1 MNMEQLIAAVRERV
15 RELLDNAP
23 GCHDFEHTL
32 RVLHNAELLLGEE
45 PHTEFEKNAVVLA
58 ALLHDV
64 ARPEE
69 LKSEGKLCHARL
81 GAEKVPGLLHSLGC
95 SDPEMVIAVSR
106 AVGRHRYRGKDAP
119 VTLVDK
125 IVYDADKLDSIGA
138 IGVGRAF
145 HFAGRIGAKLHNT
158 EEAAL
163 HSESYSPEDSAYR
176 EYLVKLRHV
185 PGRMCTESG
194 RRHAAERVEYMHEFF
209 RRMNE
214 GL

>member
-1 MNMEQLIAAVRERV
+1 MDIDGLISAVRERV
-15 RELLDNAP
+15 RELLNNAP
-23 GCHDFEHTL
+23 GCHDFDHTL
-32 RVLHNAELLLGEE
+32 RVLHNAELLLQEE
-45 PHTEFEKNAVVLA
+45 AHSEFEKNAVILA

-69 LKSEGKLCHARL
+69 LESEGKLCHARL
-81 GAEKVPGLLHSLGC
+81 GAEKVPPILHSLGC
-95 SDPEMVIAVSR
+95 SDPDMVSAVSH

-125 IVYDADKLDSIGA
+125 IIYDADKLDSIGA
-138 IGVGRAF
+138 VGIGRAF
-145 HFAGRIGAKLHNT
+145 HFAGRIGAKLHNS

-163 HSESYSPEDSAYR
+163 HSDSYSPEDSAYR

-185 PGRMCTESG
+185 SQRLFTESG
-194 RRHAAERVEYMHEFF
+194 KRHAAERLEYMHEFF
-209 RRMNE
+209 RRMNK